1 MQHILKQSFREN
13 LNFGPM
19 KKPPMDHVLLDDLPD
34 SICKLQSNASCTSFR
49 RLQKDLHMVAKILT
63 GREHLH
69 SQAGSS
75 KAALIR
81 TRDIPHWEYLL
92 IFSGSPFPDAWRDW
106 SRHKERSNCWGSSG
120 SSWCDVDV
128 KEHVDDPSSSSS
140 SSSESLLP
148 LF

>member
-1 MQHILKQSFREN
+1 MQHILKQSFKEN

-81 TRDIPHWEYLL
+81 TRDIPHWEYS
-92 IFSGSPFPDAWRDW
+92 FSQGHLSQMHEGTEAATKKGPIV
-106 SRHKERSNCWGSSG
+106 G
-120 SSWCDVDV
+120 V
-128 KEHVDDPSSSSS
+128 
-140 SSSESLLP
+140 LP
-148 LF
+148 VHLGVMWM